1 MAEAARPGAVAHRQ
15 VTSTDGVVLAVHD
28 LGGSG
33 PPLLVCHA
41 TGFCGLTYGPLAA
54 ELGRAFHVWALDFR
68 GHGDSSAPPVD
79 RFVWAGMADD
89 LEAVVDEL
97 FGDRPFAVVGH
108 SMGGAAALLLERRRP
123 GSLRSAYLYE
133 PIIVPDGQGRLQA
146 DNPMAVAAARR
157 RAEFPSKAAALM
169 RYASRTPLGVLR
181 ADALAAYVEHG
192 FAELPD
198 GSARLK
204 LLPAHEAATFSAVDV
219 PTLSSMREV
228 NTPTTIA
235 VGAQGEAYGPAILG
249 PAVAGAL
256 PRGRLERYPTLSH
269 FGPLQD
275 PSTIAAAVLAAATTS
290 RVD

>member
-1 MAEAARPGAVAHRQ
+1 VAPYRQ
-15 VTSTDGVVLAVHD
+15 VASTDGVALAVHD

-68 GHGDSSAPPVD
+68 AHGDSSAPALD
-79 RFVWAGMADD
+79 RIVWAGMTDD

-97 FGDRPFAVVGH
+97 FRDRPFDVVGH

-123 GSLRSAYLYE
+123 GTLRSAYLFE
-133 PIIVPDGQGRLQA
+133 PIIVPDGRGRFQA
-146 DNPMAVAAARR
+146 DNPMARAAARR
-157 RAEFPSKAAALM
+157 RVEFPSKAAALM

-192 FAELPD
+192 FAEQPD
-198 GSARLK
+198 GTARLK
-204 LLPAHEAATFSAVDV
+204 LPPAYEAATFSAVDV
-219 PTLSSMREV
+219 PTLGMMGEV
-228 NTPTTIA
+228 TTPTTIA
-235 VGAQGEAYGPAILG
+235 VGAQDEEYGPSILG
-249 PAVAGAL
+249 PAVAAAL

-275 PSTIAAAVLAAATTS
+275 PPTIAAAVLAAATAS